1 MRLPIDKVLLAVSFF
16 ALSIIM
22 AGCASTRGIAPQQGA
37 LDPSALDA
45 GAALRAAERSAQWP
59 DSDWWR
65 RYGDAQLDS
74 LVGAAMAG
82 NPTLAAADARV
93 REAQS
98 LAGVAAAALQPRVT
112 GNLSIARQHWADNP
126 LYYGPGELA
135 NQNTWNNTG
144 TLGFAYHLDLWGGDE
159 RAHERSLDAAHE
171 RVANARAAQLELEV
185 NLVRAYVDFS
195 EQYALLDIATD
206 TLARQQQLSALA
218 RRRLAG
224 GIGTQLEVSQAD
236 APLPEYERRIE
247 AVHETIELD
256 RNQLAALTGQ
266 GPGAGAALVR
276 PTLVLDAPIALPS
289 ALPAEL
295 IGHRPDVVAAR
306 WAVAGAARGID
317 VAHAAFYPNIDLMAS
332 LGGFAAGG
340 PLFQFLHAANGAWT
354 AGPALSLPIFEGGAL
369 RSRLGAAAAGYDEAV
384 DHYNGTVISALKQIA
399 DEIVRLHSLAAQQRD
414 AERSASAAQRSYQLA
429 QIGYKRGLN
438 DYVNVI
444 VSETQWL
451 AARQGVAQIHAAR
464 LAAYASLMGA
474 LGGGLA
480 VPEDGPDAKA
490 MQPAPHSRAFGSGS
504 LTRDASTSEVRASE
518 APTSPT
524 SASTTPASARQAADA
539 SGAAR

>member
-1 MRLPIDKVLLAVSFF
+1 MRLPSGKVRVASAFL

-22 AGCASTRGIAPQQGA
+22 SGCASTGGIAPQQT
-37 LDPSALDA
+37 ALDA
-45 GAALRAAERSAQWP
+45 AALDTGAAVRAAARSARWP
-59 DSDWWR
+59 DADWWR
-65 RYGDAQLDS
+65 TYGDTQLDS
-74 LVGAAMAG
+74 LVSAAVAG

-98 LAGVAAAALQPRVT
+98 LAGVAAAALAPHVE
-112 GNLSIARQHWADNP
+112 GNLSITREHWADNP

-135 NQNTWNNTG
+135 DQTTWNNTG
-144 TLGFAYHLDLWGGDE
+144 TLGFSYHLDLWGGDAH
-159 RAHERSLDAAHE
+159 AHERALDAAHE
-171 RVANARAAQLELEV
+171 RAANARAAQLELEV

-195 EQYALLDIATD
+195 KQYALRDIATD
-206 TLARQQQLSALA
+206 TLARQRELVALA
-218 RRRLAG
+218 QRRLAG
-224 GIGTQLEVSQAD
+224 GVGTQLEVSQAQ

-247 AVHETIELD
+247 ALNEAIELD

-266 GPGAGAALVR
+266 GPGAGAALTR
-276 PTLVLDAPIALPS
+276 PALSLDASVALPS

-317 VAHAAFYPNIDLMAS
+317 VAHAAFYPNINLMAS

-340 PLFQFLHAANGAWT
+340 PLFQFLHAANGSWT

-369 RSRLGAAAAGYDEAV
+369 RSRLGAADAGYDEAV
-384 DHYNGTVISALKQIA
+384 EHYNATVVAALKQIA
-399 DEIVRLHSLAAQQRD
+399 DQIVQLHSLAAQQGD
-414 AERSASAAQRSYQLA
+414 AERSASFAERSYRLA
-429 QIGYKRGLN
+429 QVGFKRGLS
-438 DYVNVI
+438 DYVNVV

-451 AARQGVAQIHAAR
+451 GAQQSVAQVHAAR

-480 VPEDGPDAKA
+480 APADGPNAGT
-490 MQPAPHSRAFGSGS
+490 MQPSPHGTLGI
-504 LTRDASTSEVRASE
+504 DALGRHASV
-518 APTSPT
+518 
-524 SASTTPASARQAADA
+524 AAH
-539 SGAAR
+539 GAGEPR

>member
-1 MRLPIDKVLLAVSFF
+1 MRLPIDRVRVVAGFF

-22 AGCASTRGIAPQQGA
+22 AGCASTRGIAPQQTA
-37 LDPSALDA
+37 LDPSSLDV
-45 GAALRAAERSAQWP
+45 GAAVRAADRSARWP

-65 RYGDAQLDS
+65 QYGDPQLDS
-74 LVGAAMAG
+74 LVGAAIAG

-93 REAQS
+93 REANS
-98 LAGVAAAALQPRVT
+98 LAGVAAAALEPRVT
-112 GNLSIARQHWADNP
+112 GNLSITRQHWADNP

-135 NQNTWNNTG
+135 DQTTWNNTG
-144 TLGFAYHLDLWGGDE
+144 TLGFSYRMDLWGGDE
-159 RAHERSLDAAHE
+159 RAHERSLDTAYE
-171 RVANARAAQLELEV
+171 RAANERAARLELEV

-195 EQYALLDIATD
+195 KQYALLDIATD

-236 APLPEYERRIE
+236 APLPEHERRVE
-247 AVHETIELD
+247 AVREAIELD
-256 RNQLAALTGQ
+256 RNQLAALTGK
-266 GPGAGAALVR
+266 GPGAGAALTR
-276 PTLVLDAPIALPS
+276 PALVLDASVALPS

-384 DHYNGTVISALKQIA
+384 DHYNATVVAALKQIA
-399 DEIVRLHSLAAQQRD
+399 DEIVRLHSLATQQRD
-414 AERSASAAQRSYQLA
+414 AERSASAAQRSYRLA
-429 QIGYKRGLN
+429 QVGYQRGLN

-451 AARQGVAQIHAAR
+451 GAQQGVAQLRAAR

-474 LGGGLA
+474 LGGGLTA
-480 VPEDGPDAKA
+480 PTDGPDADD
-490 MQPAPHSRAFGSGS
+490 MQPSRHAPFGGKVLKSLVPESDKPTAVHEAGS
-504 LTRDASTSEVRASE
+504 TRGDLR
-518 APTSPT
+518 
-524 SASTTPASARQAADA
+524 
-539 SGAAR
+539 